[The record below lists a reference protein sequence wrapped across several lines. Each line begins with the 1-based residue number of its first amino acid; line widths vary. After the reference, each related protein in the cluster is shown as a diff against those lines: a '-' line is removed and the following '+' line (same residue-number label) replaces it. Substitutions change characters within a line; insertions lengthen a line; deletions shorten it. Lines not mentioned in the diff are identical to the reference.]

1 MAEAATSAK
10 QTIDEKLETAMQ
22 FKESGNKFYK
32 EGNFKAAAGKYHR
45 AILYM
50 KGIDNDLHGTPAF
63 LQSASVDPNH
73 AKHINK
79 DVEQKCIET
88 NISVYNNLCACLLQ
102 QPDSSA
108 ERIKE
113 LAEVVIELDKFNE
126 KAWYRH
132 GQGCVRLKDFELA
145 RESFAKVADL
155 SAGKNKDVGK
165 WLRQCDQELEKR
177 RSKEKKMYQEM
188 FQTKKTQDS

>member
-1 MAEAATSAK
+1 MADAAPK
-10 QTIDEKLETAMQ
+10 QTIEEKLAKAVE
-22 FKESGNKFYK
+22 FKDLGNQFYK
-32 EGNFKAAAGKYHR
+32 DGNFKAAAGKYHR

-50 KGIDNDLHGTPAF
+50 KAIDNDLHGTPAF

-73 AKHINK
+73 AKHIK
-79 DVEQKCIET
+79 KEVEQQCIQT

-102 QPDSSA
+102 QPESSA

-113 LAEVVIELDKFNE
+113 LAEVVIELDKSNE

-132 GQGCVRLKDFELA
+132 GQGCVRLKDFETA
-145 RESFAKVADL
+145 RESFVKVSEL
-155 SAGKNKDVGK
+155 SGGKNKEVGK
-165 WLRQCDQELEKR
+165 WLRQCDKELEMR

-188 FQTKKTQDS
+188 FKPKSTPET